1 MFSHKRHPMIIVLLA
16 TVTLIS
22 APGWAESPPELAT
35 ETAMESLVTTE
46 WLSEHLGD
54 PDLVVLDCSILVEMK
69 EGGGFE
75 QYNGRPAYEQGH
87 IPSAGFAD
95 LMVDL
100 SDTDSSLEFALPTPE
115 AFCTAMGK
123 LGVGDKSRVVLYDRM
138 MSVWASRVWWMLR
151 WVGFDRA
158 AVLDGGWNA
167 WVAEERPQSTEPP
180 AIEAKKLT
188 PHPRPSLIADRDEVF
203 AAIEDKGVTLIDAMP
218 PAHFTGDM
226 VLYQRAGHIPSA
238 VNIST
243 MALLEGMGCFKSQEE
258 LAKIFD
264 GDREG
269 RFITYCGSGISASAT
284 AFLMTGLGF
293 TDVAVYTA
301 SLQEWTADPDN
312 PLVVEEP

>member
-1 MFSHKRHPMIIVLLA
+1 MFLK
-16 TVTLIS
+16 
-22 APGWAESPPELAT
+22 
-35 ETAMESLVTTE
+35 
-46 WLSEHLGD
+46 
-54 PDLVVLDCSILVEMK
+54 
-69 EGGGFE
+69 
-75 QYNGRPAYEQGH
+75 
-87 IPSAGFAD
+87 
-95 LMVDL
+95 
-100 SDTDSSLEFALPTPE
+100 
-115 AFCTAMGK
+115 
-123 LGVGDKSRVVLYDRM
+123 
-138 MSVWASRVWWMLR
+138 
-151 WVGFDRA
+151 
-158 AVLDGGWNA
+158 NA